1 MKLLHVTDTHL
12 QAQRD
17 GLCYGTRPYE
27 RLEAALDSLCRL
39 HADAEACL
47 LTGDL
52 ADAGSEGAYRDLAA
66 LLARLPMPCWL
77 LPGNHDERQALR
89 RHFPDRVL
97 ADEAGFLQRVVP
109 LSQGRLLLLDTV
121 DAGRPQ
127 GRYCARR
134 LDWLRA
140 RLDEAR
146 CDGVPVWLAMHHPPM
161 PVGIPSMDF
170 YGLSEPEPLAAL
182 LRAYRDGIRHLL
194 FGHVH
199 RAIAGTWQGIGF
211 SSGRSTNH
219 QVALDLVRTDEV
231 PGSNEPPAYGVIL
244 AEGERVIV
252 HTQDVAPEDGGFVL

>member
-1 MKLLHVTDTHL
+1 
-12 QAQRD
+12 
-17 GLCYGTRPYE
+17 
-27 RLEAALDSLCRL
+27 
-39 HADAEACL
+39 
-47 LTGDL
+47 
-52 ADAGSEGAYRDLAA
+52 
-66 LLARLPMPCWL
+66 MPCWL

-170 YGLSEPEPLAAL
+170 YGLREPEPLAAL